1 MPEDESLEAGDKQKV
16 DLEVNYD
23 ENYVDNDQMNLPGE
37 DRHEPTPQFKTKKP
51 KKIPKK
57 ILFVLGLVLF
67 AVAIGFAVWRLVP
80 SKNETPDSTQTEQTT
95 EQAAQSNNSQ
105 GLGDVSLTEEYKSD
119 FLRISFKH
127 PSSWTVNEVNDAIIV
142 KSPDFK
148 YKQNNGMEK
157 DGFFK
162 IYIKKG
168 ATDSD
173 GKYLG
178 RGYAVAPSEKITY
191 SEPATGQ
198 RTETFLTDFGL
209 DTPDNFAYFVVQGNF
224 DLKKG
229 DTLGPNFAKEIDAYL
244 ITGGFSSSD
253 QTENL
258 ATNIMS
264 LSEYKTNEA
273 YITAIEIIKTLKL
286 K

>member
-1 MPEDESLEAGDKQKV
+1 MPEDESLDTGEKQKV

-23 ENYVDNDQMNLPGE
+23 ENYVENDQMNLPGE
-37 DRHEPTPQFKTKKP
+37 DQHQPAPQFKTKKS

-67 AVAIGFAVWRLVP
+67 AIAIGFAVWKLVP
-80 SKNETPDSTQTEQTT
+80 SKNETSNSTQPEQSTEQT
-95 EQAAQSNNSQ
+95 AQSSNSN
-105 GLGDVSLTEEYKSD
+105 GLGDASLTEEYKSD

-127 PSSWTVNEVNDAIIV
+127 PSSWTVSEVNDAILV

-148 YKQNNGMEK
+148 YEQNNGMEK

-178 RGYAVAPSEKITY
+178 RGYALASSEKITY

-198 RTETFLTDFGL
+198 RAETFLTDFGL
-209 DTPDNFAYFVVQGNF
+209 DTPDNFAYFVAQGNF

-229 DTLGPNFAKEIDAYL
+229 DTLGPDFASEMDAYL

-253 QTENL
+253 QTESL
-258 ATNIMS
+258 ATNI
-264 LSEYKTNEA
+264 LSVNEYKTNEA
-273 YITAIEIIKTLKL
+273 YKTAVEIIKTLKL